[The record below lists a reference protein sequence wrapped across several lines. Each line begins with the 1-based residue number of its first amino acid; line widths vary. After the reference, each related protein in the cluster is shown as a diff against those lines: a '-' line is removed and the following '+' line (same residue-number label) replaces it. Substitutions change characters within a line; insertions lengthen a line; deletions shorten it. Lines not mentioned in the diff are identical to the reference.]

1 MIREDIIDEPIT
13 YKALEN
19 ILDRYTFT
27 QSWAFKMFPGIHY
40 NFSCRVIPKH
50 SIHNTRVE
58 KRRRNSLVS
67 RSRNIDGMSDEIIR
81 GPVGFGLLKG
91 YVRSG
96 IPDMIYKLVERGVNV
111 NQRDEDGNTLLQY
124 AASHFKDDIVTILLN
139 IKGIDKT
146 GAIESVEKALTK
158 LMDETNNEEQKK
170 KFRKDAD
177 DVIAKLRS
185 GGRRKTRVRSR
196 RIRKT
201 RRIRI

>member
-1 MIREDIIDEPIT
+1 
-13 YKALEN
+13 
-19 ILDRYTFT
+19 
-27 QSWAFKMFPGIHY
+27 
-40 NFSCRVIPKH
+40 
-50 SIHNTRVE
+50 
-58 KRRRNSLVS
+58 
-67 RSRNIDGMSDEIIR
+67 
-81 GPVGFGLLKG
+81 
-91 YVRSG
+91 
-96 IPDMIYKLVERGVNV
+96 VNV

-146 GAIESVEKALTK
+146 GAIESVEKAVTK

-177 DVIAKLRS
+177 QLIAKLRS